1 MTLECFKLSLNR
13 LLLQPKSFYSIISDT
28 IFMWQAEEGLRLTLP
43 FQFSISMQ
51 GIWTYEQV
59 KQTPFCHRNKFMAPL
74 FPQRNSLLLI
84 ANALLAHCR
93 VRFVFP
99 KKFIF
104 ESFSMFD
111 LIRGD
116 HCNNTELEHFP
127 SFYFPQEIYKRKS

>member
-1 MTLECFKLSLNR
+1 MSSL
-13 LLLQPKSFYSIISDT
+13 KT
-28 IFMWQAEEGLRLTLP
+28 
-43 FQFSISMQ
+43 
-51 GIWTYEQV
+51 EQ
-59 KQTPFCHRNKFMAPL
+59 
-74 FPQRNSLLLI
+74 SLLI
-84 ANALLAHCR
+84 ANALLAQCR

-127 SFYFPQEIYKRKS
+127 SFYFPQEIYKKKSQNLDKTRLYLILINYTDHRI